1 MHLLVESSLWESVSE
16 FVTPEGNIMNAIGET
31 KIIVDENKIEN
42 KSWAMVNGSKIEN
55 FYLITKISETKY
67 SFVSENPSLG
77 TQKGIFSLDR
87 NIIFSKF
94 HIENTDMNG
103 FEVIIRSND
112 ICEAYGAL
120 YNKNELIN
128 SWKANMKLK
137 EK

>member
-120 YNKNELIN
+120 YNKKELIN